1 MTDYCNGKL
10 EETRETVCVPVARY
24 EKLILA
30 ERCMDTLAVQIVE
43 DWSVAADNGY
53 MEPTGFMKAL
63 LAVYNPDLYAATVSA
78 VERIKEDNR
87 AAAMNTKPS
96 ADGGAEQKAGS
107 KAIPCKAVPCKAKPV
122 QTDLF

>member
-1 MTDYCNGKL
+1 MTNEFK
-10 EETRETVCVPVARY
+10 EVPAEKTVFVHVPVERY

-30 ERCMDTLAVQIVE
+30 ERCMDSAVLRISE
-43 DWSVAADNGY
+43 DWALAADNGY
-53 MEPTGFMKAL
+53 GEPPEFMKAL
-63 LAVYNPDLYAATVSA
+63 LAVYNPDLYSATVSA
-78 VERIKEDNR
+78 VERIKADNR

-107 KAIPCKAVPCKAKPV
+107 KAIPCKAVPCKANPV